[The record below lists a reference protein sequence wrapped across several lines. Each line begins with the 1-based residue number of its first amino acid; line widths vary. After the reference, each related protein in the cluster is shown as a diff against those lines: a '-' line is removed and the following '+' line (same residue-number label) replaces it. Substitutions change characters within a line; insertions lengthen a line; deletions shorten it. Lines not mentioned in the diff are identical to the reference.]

1 MSNLPMIL
9 FSFLLSPAF
18 SQSTADFD
26 GNGRVDFADFLS
38 FAGAYGSSE
47 TLYDL
52 DGDGKVEFPDFL
64 VFVQAYQTENASTD
78 AEPEIVPDEPPAG
91 DPGEPSTITTSART
105 EHDLVLVPAGEFT
118 MGSEIGDPKERPIHT
133 VFVSNFR
140 IDRFEVTN
148 LHFAAFL
155 NAVGENKDKDG
166 HKLIGLEERYTPEFA
181 FREVQI
187 VQSATN
193 FSLRDPDTA
202 NHPVYKV
209 TWYGA
214 NAYCEWIG
222 GRLPTEAEWEKA
234 ATGTDGRE
242 YPWGNELE
250 SNRANF
256 GGSGDPFDNG
266 TTPVGYFDGSL
277 RGDYQT
283 QDGSSPYGVHD
294 MAGNVWEWV
303 YDHYD
308 SRYYGSSPLVNP
320 KGPESGNSHS
330 VRGGNWGAIGDDIR
344 TATRDS
350 FQPEG
355 TSFNLGFRCVL
366 PIK

>member
-166 HKLIGLEERYTPEFA
+166 HKLIGLEERYTP
-181 FREVQI
+181 
-187 VQSATN
+187 
-193 FSLRDPDTA
+193 
-202 NHPVYKV
+202 
-209 TWYGA
+209 
-214 NAYCEWIG
+214 
-222 GRLPTEAEWEKA
+222 
-234 ATGTDGRE
+234 
-242 YPWGNELE
+242 
-250 SNRANF
+250 
-256 GGSGDPFDNG
+256 
-266 TTPVGYFDGSL
+266 
-277 RGDYQT
+277 
-283 QDGSSPYGVHD
+283 
-294 MAGNVWEWV
+294 
-303 YDHYD
+303 
-308 SRYYGSSPLVNP
+308 
-320 KGPESGNSHS
+320 
-330 VRGGNWGAIGDDIR
+330 
-344 TATRDS
+344 
-350 FQPEG
+350 
-355 TSFNLGFRCVL
+355 
-366 PIK
+366 